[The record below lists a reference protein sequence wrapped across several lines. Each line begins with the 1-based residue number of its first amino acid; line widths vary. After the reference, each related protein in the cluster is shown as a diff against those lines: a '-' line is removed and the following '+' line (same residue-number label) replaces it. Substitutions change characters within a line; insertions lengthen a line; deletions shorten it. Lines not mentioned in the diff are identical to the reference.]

1 MGGKLRPITIIH
13 NEDGGL
19 LLHRWHSQLA
29 LITLILVWFGLNYH
43 IIIILEGL
51 IVEFFSILYI
61 GGASIFLLVNLQV
74 LWLMTLFFI
83 LKMDQCSLLCQ

>member
-13 NEDGGL
+13 NEDDGL
-19 LLHRWHSQLA
+19 LLHWWHSQLV

-51 IVEFFSILYI
+51 TVEFFSILYI
-61 GGASIFLLVNLQV
+61 GGSSIFLLNLLSV
-74 LWLMTLFFI
+74 VANDFVF
-83 LKMDQCSLLCQ
+83 